1 MSPAASTPR
10 SVLMRFFSIPLT
22 RIPPADARR
31 SLAIQPQPITPPP
44 AFRHSCLTP
53 VALSTR
59 LTALK
64 RFLTTQLVQTIRRPG
79 LAHCRK
85 IPLVGTTLPL
95 ALKRSL
101 AIRVATT
108 TRPPVFKRSS
118 AASAALTTP
127 QRAHLPWPRTPGT
140 PTPPPGVER
149 SLATRL
155 APKTQPLALE
165 PSRVTPPAPLTPRA
179 V

>member
-1 MSPAASTPR
+1 
-10 SVLMRFFSIPLT
+10 
-22 RIPPADARR
+22 
-31 SLAIQPQPITPPP
+31 
-44 AFRHSCLTP
+44 TP

-64 RFLTTQLVQTIRRPG
+64 RFLTTQLVQTIRRAG

-108 TRPPVFKRSS
+108 TRPPDFKRSS
-118 AASAALTTP
+118 AASSALTTP
-127 QRAHLPWPRTPGT
+127 QRAHQPWPRTPET
-140 PTPPPGVER
+140 LTPPPGVER

-155 APKTQPLALE
+155 ATSTATQAFE
-165 PSRVTPPAPLTPRA
+165 
-179 V
+179 